1 MKKLLFLLSFLF
13 VAACLPAQTPR
24 LVVPIGHTG
33 SIHSAAFSP
42 DGKQVL
48 TGSGDGTA
56 KLWDLSG
63 RELQTFAG
71 HNSWVSSVTFSRDG
85 TQVLTG
91 SQDGTAKLWDLSGHE
106 IQTFRGHADGV
117 TSVAFSPDGQKVLTG
132 SIDRTAKLWDLS
144 GHEIQTFTE
153 HDAQGV
159 SSAVFSPDGQ
169 KVLTGSENGTAKL
182 WDLSGRV
189 IQTFTEH
196 PYEVSS
202 VAFSPDGLKV
212 LTGSLEIAKL
222 WDLAGREIQTFTGH
236 TSEVFSVAFS
246 PDGQKILTGS
256 GDGTAKLWDLSGHEI
271 QTFKGRATVV
281 FSVAF
286 SPDGQLVLTGSGD
299 GTAKLWD
306 LSGYEIQ
313 TFSGHASN
321 VLSVDFSPDGQKVLM
336 GRGDG
341 TAKLWDLSGRE
352 LQTFTGHASRVLSVA
367 FSPDGQK
374 VLTGSWDRTA
384 KLWDLSGRELQ
395 TFKGRAAVAFS
406 VAFSPDGQMVLTGRG
421 DETAKLWD
429 LAGLEIQT
437 FSGHGSLVLSVDFSP
452 DGQMVLTGRSD
463 GITKLWDL
471 AGREI
476 QTFPGHTQGVR
487 SAVFSP
493 DGHKV
498 LTVSRD
504 NTAKLWDLAGR
515 ELQTFKGH
523 TQGVSSVAFSPD
535 GQKVLTGSRD
545 NTAKLW
551 DLAGREIQTFSSHGS
566 LVLSVAFSPDGQKV
580 LTGSEDNTAKLWDTN
595 SGQCLATLIAIDSTD
610 WVVTSPSGLFDASP
624 GAMNLMHFVVGIEAI
639 ELEQLKERY
648 YEPGLLSKVLG
659 LSNEPLRSVA
669 GFDAI
674 AMYPRMQLHL
684 DSAKHQ
690 LRIALQ
696 PRDGGMGKLSVF
708 VNNKEI
714 IEDAL
719 QGAGPRWS
727 RDTSLTLDLEPY
739 ARYFLANTLNTIAVR
754 AYNRENW
761 LRSPLHTVTY
771 RPDFVSAKG
780 EAGPTASLDILDET
794 RDPAL
799 HLLLVGVADYAGTTL
814 DLKYTAKDAEDM
826 ASALQQAGAELFG
839 ADSVFVHLLSTTPD
853 NPQPTKANIKA
864 AFDAIEA
871 RAKAED
877 ILLAYFSGHGVNY
890 GEAEKSLFYFLTM
903 ETGSFD
909 LSDPGIRAARAISSE
924 ELTHWINRL
933 PAQKQV
939 LIVDA
944 CNSGKMV
951 EDMGAGGKS
960 LTASQIRSLDL
971 MKDRTGMFIL
981 SGSAADQKSFEASKY
996 RQSLLTYSL
1005 LEAMQRG
1012 AALNPDKDIDVM
1024 RLFDAAG
1031 AGVRKLAADLAL
1043 VQEPAPHYPRN
1054 ARTIFIGRVND
1065 RVKIQ
1070 LAQAGTVFV
1079 SSAFQDEA
1087 QFNDPLGLAEAVNSH
1102 LREQDAA
1109 GANFLFFDL
1118 KNIPDAYSINGL
1130 YTLAGDAVTV
1140 RARLFKGKTAVGAEF
1155 TVTGKKSDVPGLVG
1169 GIVKRA
1175 AGMVR

>member
-1 MKKLLFLLSFLF
+1 MRKTTILLL
-13 VAACLPAQTPR
+13 LPAFAAGLAAQVPR
-24 LVVPIGHTG
+24 LVVPVGHTADVT
-33 SIHSAAFSP
+33 SVAFST

-71 HNSWVSSVTFSRDG
+71 HDSGVSSVAFSRDG

-91 SQDGTAKLWDLSGHE
+91 SQDGTAKLWDLSGYE

-144 GHEIQTFTE
+144 GRGIQIFTE
-153 HDAQGV
+153 NDAQGV

-212 LTGSLEIAKL
+212 LTGSMEIAKL
-222 WDLAGREIQTFTGH
+222 WDLSGRELQTFTGH

-256 GDGTAKLWDLSGHEI
+256 GDGTAKLWDLSGREI
-271 QTFKGRATVV
+271 QTFQDRATVV

-286 SPDGQLVLTGSGD
+286 SPDGQKVLTGSGERM
-299 GTAKLWD
+299 AKLWD
-306 LSGYEIQ
+306 LSGHEIQ
-313 TFSGHASN
+313 TFTGHASN
-321 VLSVDFSPDGQKVLM
+321 VLSVDFSPDGQKVLTGM
-336 GRGDG
+336 GNG

-352 LQTFTGHASRVLSVA
+352 LQTITGHASRVLSVA

-374 VLTGSWDRTA
+374 ILTGSWDRTA

-421 DETAKLWD
+421 DETAKLWN
-429 LAGLEIQT
+429 LSGIEIQT

-452 DGQMVLTGRSD
+452 DGQKVLTGM
-463 GITKLWDL
+463 GNGTVKLWNL
-471 AGREI
+471 PGREL
-476 QTFPGHTQGVR
+476 QTYTGHTRGVR

-493 DGHKV
+493 DGQKV
-498 LTVSRD
+498 LTGSGD
-504 NTAKLWDLAGR
+504 NTVKLWDLSGR
-515 ELQTFKGH
+515 ELQTFTGH
-523 TQGVSSVAFSPD
+523 TQSVSSVAFSPD
-535 GQKVLTGSRD
+535 GQQVLTGSRD

-551 DLAGREIQTFSSHGS
+551 DLSGRELHTFTGHSS
-566 LVLSVAFSPDGQKV
+566 LVSSVAFSPDGQKV
-580 LTGSEDNTAKLWDTN
+580 LTGSEDNTTKLWDTN
-595 SGQCLATLIAIDSTD
+595 SGQCLATLIAIDSAD
-610 WVVTSPSGLFDASP
+610 WVVTTPSGLFDASP
-624 GAMNLMHFVVGIEAI
+624 SAMNLMHFVVGIEAI

-648 YEPGLLSKVLG
+648 YEPGLPAKVMG
-659 LSNEPLRSVA
+659 FSSEPLRSVVA
-669 GFDAI
+669 FEAI
-674 AMYPRMQLHL
+674 AMYPRIQLQL

-690 LRIALQ
+690 LHIALQ
-696 PRDGGMGKLSVF
+696 PRDGGMGKLSIF
-708 VNNKEI
+708 VNDKEI

-719 QGAGPRWS
+719 QGAGPGWD
-727 RDTSLTLDLEPY
+727 RDTSIVLDLAPF
-739 ARYFLANTLNTIAVR
+739 ARYFLTDTLNTVAVR

-761 LRSPLHTVTY
+761 LRSPLHTLAY

-780 EAGPTASLDILDET
+780 GAGQTT
-794 RDPAL
+794 RLTSFRKKRHPAL
-799 HLLLVGVADYAGTTL
+799 HLLLVGVADYAGTAL

-826 ASALQQAGAELFG
+826 ASALRQAGGELFG
-839 ADSVFVHLLSTTPD
+839 ADSVFVHLFSTTPGK
-853 NPQPTKANIKA
+853 PQPSKANIQA
-864 AFDAIEA
+864 AFEAITA

-924 ELTHWINRL
+924 ELTSWINL
-933 PAQKQV
+933 VPAQKQV

-944 CNSGKMV
+944 CNSGKIV
-951 EDMGAGGKS
+951 EDVGVGGKS
-960 LTASQIRSLDL
+960 LTASQIRALDR

-981 SGSAADQKSFEASKY
+981 SGSAADQKSFEATKF

-1005 LEAMQRG
+1005 LEAMQG
-1012 AALNPDKDIDVM
+1012 AALNDSDIDVM
-1024 RLFDAAG
+1024 RLFDHACTK
-1031 AGVRKLAADLAL
+1031 VRELAAELSL
-1043 VQEPAPHYPRN
+1043 VQEPAPNYPRN
-1054 ARTIFIGRVND
+1054 AGTIFIGRVNEK
-1065 RVKIQ
+1065 VNIK
-1070 LAQAGTVFV
+1070 LARPGVVFV

-1087 QFNDPLGLAEAVNSH
+1087 QFNDPLNLADAVNSY
-1102 LREQDAA
+1102 LREEDAA
-1109 GANFLFFDL
+1109 GAGFLFFDL
-1118 KNIPDAYSINGL
+1118 KNIPDAYSIKGL
-1130 YTLAGDAVTV
+1130 YTVKDDAVTI
-1140 RARLFKGKTAVGAEF
+1140 RARLFKGKTVVGTEF
-1155 TVTGKKSDVPGLVG
+1155 TITGKTSDMAGLAA
-1169 GIVKRA
+1169 GIVSRA
-1175 AGMVR
+1175 AEMMR